1 MSQDRKQPNTN
12 SNAATDKLK
21 PNRTARKSDFRLMY
35 KMTLENKKKITTS
48 STDFNLCFCCCFI
61 GSVQV
66 SATIS
71 IRKYIIYIIINAQY

>member
-21 PNRTARKSDFRLMY
+21 PNRTATKSDFWLMY
-35 KMTLENKKKITTS
+35 KMTLENKKNNNFI
-48 STDFNLCFCCCFI
+48 TDFNLCFCCCFI

-66 SATIS
+66 SAAIS
-71 IRKYIIYIIINAQY
+71 IRK